1 MTSTAGV
8 FILKGKPMPRNM
20 SFALTT
26 EQIRN
31 RTKTVTRRIGWGFL
45 QPGDIVNACMKCMGL
60 KPGEKVQR
68 LAQIRVVRTRIEPL
82 SRMIQQ
88 PEYGAA
94 EATKEGFDGWTGD
107 QFVDMFLDHTP
118 AKFGESTLVNRIEF
132 EYVEEQKQ

>member
-1 MTSTAGV
+1 
-8 FILKGKPMPRNM
+8 MPRNM

-31 RTKTVTRRIGWGFL
+31 RTKTVTRRVGWGFL
-45 QPGDIVNACMKCMGL
+45 NPGDIVNACVKCMGL

-88 PEYGAA
+88 PEYGAV
-94 EATKEGFDGWTGD
+94 EATKEGFPDWTGE
-107 QFVDMFLDHTP
+107 QFVEMFMEHMT
-118 AKFGESTLVNRIEF
+118 AKFSTNTLVNRIEF
-132 EYVEEQKQ
+132 EYVEPPQ